1 MAGTRVLVVDDEEN
15 LRHMLSLSLSK
26 DGFHVWTASSGREGL
41 ETLRDGETFDI
52 CVTDVRMPGM
62 DGLAFIEEAG
72 RLGDRTPTFIAMSA
86 YGDETLA
93 VEALRRGAFDY
104 ISKPFAPE
112 DLSLKLRLVVE
123 RRQLDQVGV
132 ADADRRTAGRSPGA
146 KPPGGLDEIISD
158 APAMTAIF
166 DVVRKVARFPTTV
179 LITGETGTGKERIAG
194 AIHREGPRAARPFV
208 AVNCGAIPE
217 NLLESELFGYVKGA
231 FTDAQT
237 DREGLF
243 EVADGGTLFLDEIA
257 ELPLQLQVKLLR
269 ALVEKEIRR
278 VGDTRTRRV
287 DVRVVA
293 ATARRMDEL
302 VKQGQFREDLF
313 YRLNVVAIHLPPLR
327 DRRED
332 IPLLVRHFIAQV
344 AARLGVRNPAVTD
357 DALDMLQCYD
367 WPGNVRELEN
377 AIERALVLSDGDGS
391 LTSTDLDDRFR
402 ATSRNDAPAALT
414 GLIDG
419 RELSLKVVMPRVE
432 QLMIRRALDQTGG
445 NRTRAAALLGIS
457 HRALLYKLKEHG
469 IS

>member
-26 DGFHVWTASSGREGL
+26 DGYHVWTAGSGQEGL
-41 ETLRDGETFDI
+41 QTLKTSETFDI

-62 DGLAFIEEAG
+62 DGLAFIEQAL
-72 RLGDRTPTFIAMSA
+72 RLGDKTPTFIAMSA
-86 YGDETLA
+86 YGDEKLA

-123 RRQLDQVGV
+123 RRQIQLDSGGP
-132 ADADRRTAGRSPGA
+132 TPTSPKSGA
-146 KPPGGLDEIISD
+146 RAPPGLAEIVSQ
-158 APAMTAIF
+158 APSMRQIF
-166 DVVRKVARFPTTV
+166 EVVRKVARFPTTV

-194 AIHREGPRAARPFV
+194 AIHAEGPRANRAFV

-269 ALVEKEIRR
+269 ALVQREIRR
-278 VGDTRTRRV
+278 VGDTRTRAV

-293 ATARRMDEL
+293 ATARDLPDL
-302 VKQGQFREDLF
+302 VRQGHFREDLY
-313 YRLNVVAIHLPPLR
+313 YRLNVVSIRLPPLR

-332 IPLLVRHFIAQV
+332 ISLLVTHFVEQIAD
-344 AARLGVRNPAVTD
+344 RLGMSNPHVSD
-357 DALDMLQCYD
+357 DALELLERYD

-377 AIERALVLSDGDGS
+377 AIERALVLSDGPGR

-402 ATSRNDAPAALT
+402 ARIEAPA
-414 GLIDG
+414 GLESVVDG
-419 RELSLKVVMPRVE
+419 DELSLKVVMPQVE
-432 QLMIRRALDQTGG
+432 QLLIRRALEQTGG
-445 NRTRAAALLGIS
+445 NRTRAATVLGIS